1 MQTEPAP
8 GDDRRDFLKKSCAVC
23 VGGAV
28 GVVPTL
34 AGIAVYLDPL
44 RRKADTGLL
53 ARVTSLESLPADGTP
68 VMFPIIA
75 IRTDAWNKSIAPVG
89 AVYVRKVNGDQVQ
102 AFNVTCPHA
111 GCAVEFQPEKKG
123 YFCPCHN
130 SLFTPEGKRTD
141 GSPSAR
147 DLDSL
152 KSEVRANG
160 EVWVQFQNFET
171 GKAHKVAV
179 S

>member
-1 MQTEPAP
+1 MPSE
-8 GDDRRDFLKKSCAVC
+8 DRSP
-23 VGGAV
+23 
-28 GVVPTL
+28 VVNAWPCGL
-34 AGIAVYLDPL
+34 AECL
-44 RRKADTGLL
+44 R
-53 ARVTSLESLPADGTP
+53 
-68 VMFPIIA
+68 
-75 IRTDAWNKSIAPVG
+75 
-89 AVYVRKVNGDQVQ
+89 
-102 AFNVTCPHA
+102 PHA

-152 KSEVRANG
+152 NSEVRANG